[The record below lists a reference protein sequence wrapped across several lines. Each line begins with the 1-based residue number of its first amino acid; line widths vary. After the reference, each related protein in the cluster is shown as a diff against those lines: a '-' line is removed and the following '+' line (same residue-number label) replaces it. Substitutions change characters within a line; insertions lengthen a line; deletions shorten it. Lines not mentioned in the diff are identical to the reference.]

1 MTVLLGKTLLFFA
14 CFWLGWDRAR
24 RRKVRLAWLRE
35 FRRVVADLGREL
47 AFSLEPLDRLMERAA
62 QGNGP
67 SASFFKCCQECYEQ
81 NGGES
86 WAESWR
92 DAMEKASLPIQEA
105 DCHVMSQAGEI
116 LGRWDGETQQ
126 KALGD
131 LLSRL
136 DESIFDG
143 AEEAKRLFRVDLALG
158 ITAGLFCVLLL

>member
-1 MTVLLGKTLLFFA
+1 MTALLGKSLLFFA

-24 RRKVRLAWLRE
+24 RRKVRLTWLRD
-35 FRRVVADLGREL
+35 FRQSVADLGREL
-47 AFSLEPLDRLMERAA
+47 TFSLEPLDRLIGRAA
-62 QGNGP
+62 QGQGP
-67 SASFFKCCQECYEQ
+67 SAFFFKNCRECYEQ

-92 DAMEKASLPIQEA
+92 DAVEKVSLPLREI
-105 DCHVMSQAGEI
+105 DLPLLSQAGEI

-126 KALGD
+126 RALAD

-136 DESIFDG
+136 DETIFDG
-143 AEEAKRLFRVDLALG
+143 SEEAKRLFRVDLALG

>member
-1 MTVLLGKTLLFFA
+1 MTALLGKTLLFFA
-14 CFWLGWDRAR
+14 CCWLGWDRAR
-24 RRKVRLAWLRE
+24 RRKVRLAWLRD
-35 FRRVVADLGREL
+35 FRQSVADLGREL

-62 QGNGP
+62 QGKGP
-67 SASFFKCCQECYEQ
+67 AASFFKSCREYYEQ

-92 DAMEKASLPIQEA
+92 KAMEDISLPLWETDFSLLAQ
-105 DCHVMSQAGEI
+105 VGEI

-136 DESIFDG
+136 DETILDG
-143 AEEAKRLFRVDLALG
+143 AEESKQLYRVDLALG
-158 ITAGLFCVLLL
+158 ITAGLFCILLL